1 VAENKQDAGEN
12 SPPIPELSV
21 VIPAYNEEDVLPDVL
36 DEAIAALDALS
47 ECWELIVVDDGSTD
61 STPDI
66 LRERSNADERIRVL
80 TQRGNLGYG
89 LALRRG
95 FDAAR
100 YLVVA
105 YTDAD
110 GQLDLRELA
119 ALYPFLRDAEMAVGF
134 RIDRQDPWARRT
146 VSRIYNRLAS
156 RLLGI
161 RVRDINCAL
170 KMFRSSF
177 LYVIELT
184 TDNFLIDAEVFARAE
199 RAGCRWAEVGVTHH
213 PRGGGSSTVR
223 LSLAIPYFLG
233 LLKLRRSL

>member
-1 VAENKQDAGEN
+1 MVEAAQLPAKDNEL
-12 SPPIPELSV
+12 IPELSV
-21 VIPAYNEEDVLPDVL
+21 VIPAYNEEETLPDVL
-36 DEAIAALDALS
+36 DESIAALEAIS

-61 STPDI
+61 STPEI
-66 LRERSNADERIRVL
+66 LRERSSGDDRLRVL
-80 TQRGNLGYG
+80 TQHGNLGYG

-134 RIDRQDPWARRT
+134 RVDRQDPWPRRF
-146 VSRIYNRLAS
+146 AS
-156 RLLGI
+156 RVYNKIASEIVGI

-184 TDNFLIDAEVFARAE
+184 TDDFLIDAELFARA
-199 RAGCRWAEVGVTHH
+199 RQAGLRWAEVGVTHR

-223 LSLAIPYFLG
+223 FGLALPILRG
-233 LLKLRRSL
+233 LFKLRKSL